1 MKTRDEVKRG
11 GQMLA
16 GVCILTAIAVTL
28 ASRPAAAQ
36 DAQQG
41 SEQETS
47 SVQDSCQSYVQDFYN
62 WYVAGLN
69 SDTYMEKRDATWV
82 RAVKARKSAFSAA
95 LAGAI
100 EEDGKEQARHP
111 GKIVGLSFDPFFGTK
126 DRDDRYVPGYVKVR
140 GESCEVEMFGFAN
153 GERREDSNVTAEL
166 KWDRKQWRFVNF
178 HYPSMGR
185 GNEKGEDLLSVLKA
199 LRNQKN

>member
-11 GQMLA
+11 SLMLA

-28 ASRPAAAQ
+28 ASRAAAAQ

-41 SEQETS
+41 SAQETS

-69 SDTYMEKRDATWV
+69 SDAYMEKRDATWV
-82 RAVKARKSAFSAA
+82 RAVKIRKSAFSAE

-100 EEDGKEQARHP
+100 EEDGKEQAKHR
-111 GKIVGLSFDPFFGTK
+111 GKMVGLSFDPFFGTK

-140 GESCEVEMFGFAN
+140 GENCEVEMLGFAN

-166 KWDRKQWRFVNF
+166 KRDGKQWRFLNF
-178 HYPSMGR
+178 HYPRMGR
-185 GNEKGEDLLSVLKA
+185 GNEEGEDLLSVLKA